1 MLAIALAATL
11 AAGCNGSS
19 GGSLPHRSYGSVMN
33 AGTSSPI
40 QHVVIVMQENR
51 SFDNMFHGF
60 PGANTAKVG
69 RGHGKQ
75 FQLQEIPLTW
85 TFDLNHSHTQFLED
99 YDQGKDDGFDSQI
112 NQTMWKPNCH
122 DPINHP
128 ACWLISKNPK
138 LIQMAYSYVR
148 QSDVAPYW
156 TMAQQYALGD
166 NAFPSNNGPTYV
178 SHQYLIAGE
187 SGHASEVPAGQPW
200 GCNAVKT
207 GPYKVTVELL
217 AYGQADPPVFSKAT
231 GHEIDGPFPC
241 FTYTT
246 IADSLDA
253 AGVSWRYYVERSGAG
268 YNLSA
273 FMAIKKIYK
282 GPDWKYVRSPDTAI
296 FKDITNN
303 ELAQVSWVMPSGKNS
318 DHPGPQSGNLGPDWV
333 ASIVNAI
340 GESPYWSNTAIVVMW
355 DDWGGWYD
363 HVHPPQYPDPQ
374 TKAREGLGF
383 RVPLIV
389 ISPYAR
395 AGYVSHQEHE
405 IASTL
410 RLIEETFGLP
420 YLGAGSSQTYADRR
434 ADGFDDMFD
443 FTQQPIPFVPIP
455 SNHDARYFLSHPDN
469 TPGDTY

>member
-231 GHEIDGPFPC
+231 GHRDRRTVPMLHLYDDCRFARRRRR
-241 FTYTT
+241 F
-246 IADSLDA
+246 
-253 AGVSWRYYVERSGAG
+253 
-268 YNLSA
+268 
-273 FMAIKKIYK
+273 
-282 GPDWKYVRSPDTAI
+282 
-296 FKDITNN
+296 
-303 ELAQVSWVMPSGKNS
+303 LAVLRRALRRGIQP
-318 DHPGPQSGNLGPDWV
+318 
-333 ASIVNAI
+333 
-340 GESPYWSNTAIVVMW
+340 
-355 DDWGGWYD
+355 
-363 HVHPPQYPDPQ
+363 
-374 TKAREGLGF
+374 F
-383 RVPLIV
+383 RVH
-389 ISPYAR
+389 
-395 AGYVSHQEHE
+395 GHQEDLQRPGLE
-405 IASTL
+405 I
-410 RLIEETFGLP
+410 
-420 YLGAGSSQTYADRR
+420 R
-434 ADGFDDMFD
+434 AL
-443 FTQQPIPFVPIP
+443 T
-455 SNHDARYFLSHPDN
+455 RYGHLQRHHQ
-469 TPGDTY
+469 